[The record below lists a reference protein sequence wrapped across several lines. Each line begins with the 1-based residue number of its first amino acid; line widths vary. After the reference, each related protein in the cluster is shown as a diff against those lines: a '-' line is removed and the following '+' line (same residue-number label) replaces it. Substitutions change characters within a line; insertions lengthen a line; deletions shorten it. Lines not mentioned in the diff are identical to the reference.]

1 MFFEAIYFVPS
12 EEFLF
17 LEAILG
23 GAEPDAVDLGRG
35 DDDAEARGDF
45 GGGGCVVVGLVADR
59 DCAGLA
65 DEDEGGDLDEDGDLE
80 LHTLDADR
88 D

>member
-1 MFFEAIYFVPS
+1 M
-12 EEFLF
+12 
-17 LEAILG
+17 
-23 GAEPDAVDLGRG
+23 
-35 DDDAEARGDF
+35 
-45 GGGGCVVVGLVADR
+45 VVGLVADR